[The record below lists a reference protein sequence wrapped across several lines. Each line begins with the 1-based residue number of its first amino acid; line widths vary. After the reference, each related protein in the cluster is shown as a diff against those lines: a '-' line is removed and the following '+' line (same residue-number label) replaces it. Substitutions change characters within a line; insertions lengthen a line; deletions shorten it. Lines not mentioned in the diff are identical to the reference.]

1 MGPTIDAR
9 RCPQT
14 KGFTSR
20 AVGCCRRTPAPSDAG
35 WAPET
40 QYTSDHW
47 VVNTQVSRTSV
58 LCRKQAKPV
67 AVKTRGT
74 LWAQRGKMEEPLTKQ
89 SCSEPQP
96 VALSRPPVACS
107 PARPGWAH
115 SACRRSRCTRTG
127 VPADPRRARPASRS
141 RARSPAR
148 SAAIVTLHN
157 LAKSVKRQLTV
168 LAYICKMPSCKHCRA
183 PFSRRSSVL

>member
-1 MGPTIDAR
+1 MTWRWETRSP
-9 RCPQT
+9 PWS
-14 KGFTSR
+14 KL
-20 AVGCCRRTPAPSDAG
+20 PSHFLAQ
-35 WAPET
+35 P
-40 QYTSDHW
+40 
-47 VVNTQVSRTSV
+47 SV
-58 LCRKQAKPV
+58 LWLTRPVITPCHTIYGRLSSGNFSLHYGLFSAPFYNSPKPV
-67 AVKTRGT
+67 PVKTRAT

-127 VPADPRRARPASRS
+127 VPADPRRAGPASRS

>member
-20 AVGCCRRTPAPSDAG
+20 AVGCCGRTPAPSDAG

-47 VVNTQVSRTSV
+47 VVNTQVPRTSV

>member
-20 AVGCCRRTPAPSDAG
+20 AVGCCGRTPAPSDAG

-47 VVNTQVSRTSV
+47 VVNTQVPRTSV

-107 PARPGWAH
+107 PARPGWAR
-115 SACRRSRCTRTG
+115 SACRHNPCTRTG
-127 VPADPRRARPASRS
+127 APADPRRARPASRS

>member
-20 AVGCCRRTPAPSDAG
+20 AVGCCGRTPAPSDAG

-47 VVNTQVSRTSV
+47 VVNTQVPRTSV

-127 VPADPRRARPASRS
+127 VPADPRRAGPASRS

>member
-20 AVGCCRRTPAPSDAG
+20 AVGCCGRTPTPSDAG

-47 VVNTQVSRTSV
+47 VVNTRVPRTSV

-115 SACRRSRCTRTG
+115 SACRRSRCTRCLLYTSDA
-127 VPADPRRARPASRS
+127 ADDLLCVDLGAG
-141 RARSPAR
+141 
-148 SAAIVTLHN
+148 
-157 LAKSVKRQLTV
+157 
-168 LAYICKMPSCKHCRA
+168 
-183 PFSRRSSVL
+183 